1 MALGWSQLAIG
12 AIDKRL
18 NKTTSRTMAKT
29 INKETKNAD
38 VAEEKAA
45 ILSTRVIKNNDGE
58 QVGTILEAGFQSVKV
73 EVLDN
78 LFDSCKLEDDA
89 QAVLSYWYYGDSEH
103 LTKSWMLGAID
114 ANGLDKLLIA
124 LG

>member
-78 LFDSCKLEDDA
+78 LFDSCKLEDAA
-89 QAVLSYWYYGDSEH
+89 QAV
-103 LTKSWMLGAID
+103 
-114 ANGLDKLLIA
+114 
-124 LG
+124 